1 MTIMQMF
8 NFPRRGALVAAAL
21 CACCALALPAQAQV
35 QKLDRVVAVVDDDV
49 VMASELQQRMN
60 TITQQIAAQN
70 VQAPPIDILRRQV
83 LEQLIIE
90 RLQLQMGARAGVT
103 IPEEELDQ
111 AIARVQQN
119 MNVSPAEFQQKLEAD
134 GISNNAFRQQIRQ
147 EMIIRRV
154 EQGSVARRIQITDQD
169 INNFLRSK
177 EGEFWKSPQYQLG
190 HILIPVGSSAPAE
203 EVAAARAKADEVYEK
218 ATKGEDFRA
227 LAISNSAGQNA
238 LQGGDLGW
246 RKTVELP
253 TLFSD
258 ALDGVKVG
266 ETTKPFRSDAGF
278 HLLKIHEQRGATEQV
293 VEQTK
298 VRHILVKTSAIRDDD
313 AAYKLL
319 VDLRSKIEAGELKF
333 EDAAKENSED
343 IGTMLQ
349 GGDLG
354 WSNPGQFVPEFTQA
368 MDNTPVG
375 EITMPFRSQFG
386 WHILQVEGRRQQD
399 MTDQYIRNQAANLL
413 RNRRY
418 EEELQNWRQEIRD
431 QAYVEI
437 KLPELQDPSQS
448 ASDDAKGTSERQ

>member
-8 NFPRRGALVAAAL
+8 TSLRRSLLAVAAAS
-21 CACCALALPAQAQV
+21 AIALPAWAQV
-35 QKLDRVVAVVDDDV
+35 QQLDRVVAVVDDDV
-49 VMASELQQRMN
+49 VMASELQQRIN

-70 VQAPPIDILRRQV
+70 VQAPPIDVLRRQV
-83 LEQLIIE
+83 LEQLIVE

-103 IPEEELDQ
+103 ISEEELDQ

-119 MNVSPAEFQQKLEAD
+119 MNLSPAQFQQKLEVD

-147 EMIIRRV
+147 ELIIRRV
-154 EQGSVARRIQITDQD
+154 EQGSVSRRIQITDQD

-177 EGEFWKSPQYQLG
+177 EGEFWKSPQYELG
-190 HILIPVGSSAPAE
+190 HILIAVSSSAPAE
-203 EVAAARAKADEVYEK
+203 EVTAAREKADAVYDK
-218 ATKGEDFRA
+218 ATGGEDFRA

-246 RKTVELP
+246 RKPVELP
-253 TLFSD
+253 TLFAD

-278 HLLKIHEQRGATEQV
+278 HMLKIHQQRGATEQV

-313 AAYKLL
+313 AAYNLL
-319 VDLRSKIEAGELKF
+319 TDLRSKIEAGELKF
-333 EDAAKENSED
+333 EDAAKDNSED

-354 WSNPGQFVPEFTQA
+354 WSTPGQFVPEFTQA
-368 MDNTPVG
+368 MNNTTVG
-375 EITMPFRSQFG
+375 EISMPFRSQFG
-386 WHILQVEGRRQQD
+386 WHILRVDERRQQD

-437 KLPELQDPSQS
+437 KLPDAEPSDTEQS
-448 ASDDAKGTSERQ
+448 AEGANDSQ

>member
-1 MTIMQMF
+1 MQMF
-8 NFPRRGALVAAAL
+8 TSLRRGLLTVAAAS
-21 CACCALALPAQAQV
+21 AIALPAWAQV
-35 QKLDRVVAVVDDDV
+35 QQLDRVVAVVDDDV
-49 VMASELQQRMN
+49 VMASELQQRIN

-70 VQAPPIDILRRQV
+70 VQAPPIDVLRRQV
-83 LEQLIIE
+83 LEQLIVE

-103 IPEEELDQ
+103 ISEEELDQ

-119 MNVSPAEFQQKLEAD
+119 MNLSPAQFQQKLEAD

-147 EMIIRRV
+147 ELIIRRV
-154 EQGSVARRIQITDQD
+154 EQGSVSRRIQITDQD

-177 EGEFWKSPQYQLG
+177 EGEFWKSPQYELG
-190 HILIPVGSSAPAE
+190 HILIAVSSSAPAE
-203 EVAAARAKADEVYEK
+203 EVTAAREKADAVYEK
-218 ATKGEDFRA
+218 ATGGEDFRA
-227 LAISNSAGQNA
+227 LAISSSSGQNA

-246 RKTVELP
+246 RKPVELP
-253 TLFSD
+253 TLFAD

-278 HLLKIHEQRGATEQV
+278 HMLKIHQQRGATEQV

-313 AAYKLL
+313 AAYNLL
-319 VDLRSKIEAGELKF
+319 TDLRSKIEAGDLKF
-333 EDAAKENSED
+333 ADAAKDNSED

-354 WSNPGQFVPEFTQA
+354 WSTPGQFVPEFTQA
-368 MDNTPVG
+368 MNNTPVG
-375 EITMPFRSQFG
+375 EISMPFRSQFG
-386 WHILQVEGRRQQD
+386 WHILRVDERRQQD

-437 KLPELQDPSQS
+437 KLPDAE
-448 ASDDAKGTSERQ
+448 ASDAEPSAESANDSQ

>member
-8 NFPRRGALVAAAL
+8 NFPRRSLLALAAL
-21 CACCALALPAQAQV
+21 CALALPALAQV

-49 VMASELQQRMN
+49 VMASELHQRMN
-60 TITQQIAAQN
+60 TITAQIAAQN
-70 VQAPPIDILRRQV
+70 VQAPPVNVLRRQV
-83 LEQLIIE
+83 LEQLIVE
-90 RLQLQMGARAGVT
+90 RLQLQMGSRAGVT
-103 IPEEELDQ
+103 IPDEELDQ

-119 MNVSPAEFQQKLEAD
+119 MGASPEEFQRKLEAD
-134 GISNNAFRQQIRQ
+134 GISNNTFRQQIRQ
-147 EMIIRRV
+147 ELIIRRV
-154 EQGSVARRIQITDQD
+154 EQGSVGRRIQITDQD

-190 HILIPVGSSAPAE
+190 HILIAVGSSASAE
-203 EVAAARAKADEVYEK
+203 EVAAARTTAESVYEK
-218 ATKGEDFRA
+218 STGGEDFRA
-227 LAISNSAGQNA
+227 LAISKSSGQNA

-253 TLFSD
+253 TLFADSLED
-258 ALDGVKVG
+258 LNVG
-266 ETTKPFRSDAGF
+266 DTTKPFRSDAGF

-298 VRHILVKTSAIRDDD
+298 VRHILVKTSEIRDDD

-319 VDLRSKIEAGELKF
+319 MDLRGQVESGDLKF
-333 EDAAKENSED
+333 EDAAKDNSED
-343 IGTMLQ
+343 IGSMLQ

-375 EITMPFRSQFG
+375 DMSMPFRSQFG
-386 WHILQVEGRRQQD
+386 WHLLQVEARRQQD
-399 MTDQYIRNQAANLL
+399 MTSQYIRNQAANLL

-437 KLPELQDPSQS
+437 KLPELQDPSE
-448 ASDDAKGTSERQ
+448 ADEGDAEDNAEDE

>member
-8 NFPRRGALVAAAL
+8 NFPRRSMLALAAL
-21 CACCALALPAQAQV
+21 CAFAVPALAQV

-49 VMASELQQRMN
+49 VMASELQQRLD

-83 LEQLIIE
+83 LEQLIVE

-103 IPEEELDQ
+103 ISDAELDQ

-119 MNVSPAEFQQKLEAD
+119 MGLSPEQFQRKLEAD
-134 GISNNAFRQQIRQ
+134 GISNSAFRQQIRQ
-147 EMIIRRV
+147 ELIIRRV
-154 EQGSVARRIQITDQD
+154 EQGSVNRRIQITDQD

-203 EVAAARAKADEVYEK
+203 EVSAAREKAQSIYEK
-218 ATKGEDFRA
+218 ANGGDDFRA

-253 TLFSD
+253 TLFAD
-258 ALDGVKVG
+258 ALDGVKKGGVT
-266 ETTKPFRSDAGF
+266 EPFRSDAGF
-278 HLLKIHEQRGATEQV
+278 HLLKIHDQRGGASEQV

-298 VRHILVKTSAIRDDD
+298 VRHILVKTSAIRTDDD
-313 AAYKLL
+313 AYKLL
-319 VDLRSKIEAGELKF
+319 MDLRGKIEAGELKF
-333 EDAAKENSED
+333 EDAARDNSED

-375 EITMPFRSQFG
+375 EMSMPFRSQFG
-386 WHILQVEGRRQQD
+386 WHMLQVEGRRQQD

-431 QAYVEI
+431 QAFVEI
-437 KLPELQDPSQS
+437 KLPELKDPSETPATEEQP
-448 ASDDAKGTSERQ
+448 

>member
-8 NFPRRGALVAAAL
+8 TSLRRGLLTVAAAS
-21 CACCALALPAQAQV
+21 AIALPAWAQV
-35 QKLDRVVAVVDDDV
+35 QQLDRVVAVVDDDV
-49 VMASELQQRMN
+49 VMASELQQRIN

-70 VQAPPIDILRRQV
+70 VQAPPIDVLRRQV
-83 LEQLIIE
+83 LEQLIVE

-103 IPEEELDQ
+103 ISEEELDQ

-119 MNVSPAEFQQKLEAD
+119 MNLSPAQFQQKLEAD

-147 EMIIRRV
+147 ELIIRRV
-154 EQGSVARRIQITDQD
+154 EQGSVSRRIQITDQD

-177 EGEFWKSPQYQLG
+177 EGEFWKSPQYELG
-190 HILIPVGSSAPAE
+190 HILIAVSSSAPAE
-203 EVAAARAKADEVYEK
+203 EVTAAREKADAVYEK
-218 ATKGEDFRA
+218 ATGGEDFRA
-227 LAISNSAGQNA
+227 LAISSSSGQNA

-246 RKTVELP
+246 RKPVELP
-253 TLFSD
+253 TLFAD

-278 HLLKIHEQRGATEQV
+278 HMLKIHQQRGATEQV

-313 AAYKLL
+313 AAYNLL
-319 VDLRSKIEAGELKF
+319 TDLRSKIEAGDLKF
-333 EDAAKENSED
+333 ADAAKDNSED

-354 WSNPGQFVPEFTQA
+354 WSTPGQFVPEFTQA
-368 MDNTPVG
+368 MNNTPVG
-375 EITMPFRSQFG
+375 EISMPFRSQFG
-386 WHILQVEGRRQQD
+386 WHILRVDERRQQD

-437 KLPELQDPSQS
+437 KLPDAE
-448 ASDDAKGTSERQ
+448 ASDAEPSAESANDSQ

>member
-8 NFPRRGALVAAAL
+8 NFPRRGALAVAAL

-119 MNVSPAEFQQKLEAD
+119 MNMSPAEFQRKLEAD

-147 EMIIRRV
+147 ELIIRRV

-203 EVAAARAKADEVYEK
+203 EVAAARAKADAVYDK
-218 ATKGEDFRA
+218 ASKGEDFRA

-258 ALDGVKVG
+258 ALDGLKVG

-278 HLLKIHEQRGATEQV
+278 HLLKIHEQRGSTEQV

-313 AAYKLL
+313 AAYNLL
-319 VDLRSKIEAGELKF
+319 TDLRSKIEAGELKF

-368 MDNTPVG
+368 MNNTPVG
-375 EITMPFRSQFG
+375 EISMPFRSQFG

-399 MTDQYIRNQAANLL
+399 MTEQYIRNQAANLL

-437 KLPELQDPSQS
+437 KLPELTDQPQPGESQPRNVE
-448 ASDDAKGTSERQ
+448 GQ

>member
-21 CACCALALPAQAQV
+21 CACCALALSAQAQV

>member
-8 NFPRRGALVAAAL
+8 TSLRRGLLAAA
-21 CACCALALPAQAQV
+21 AASAIALPTWAQV
-35 QKLDRVVAVVDDDV
+35 QQLDRVVAVVDDDV
-49 VMASELQQRMN
+49 VMASELQQRIN
-60 TITQQIAAQN
+60 TISQQIAAQN
-70 VQAPPIDILRRQV
+70 VQAPPIDVLRRQV
-83 LEQLIIE
+83 LEQLIVE

-103 IPEEELDQ
+103 ISEEELDQ

-119 MNVSPAEFQQKLEAD
+119 MNLSPAQFQQKLEVD

-147 EMIIRRV
+147 ELIIRRV
-154 EQGSVARRIQITDQD
+154 EQGSVSRRIQITDQD

-177 EGEFWKSPQYQLG
+177 EGEFWKSPQYELG
-190 HILIPVGSSAPAE
+190 HILIAVSSSAPAE
-203 EVAAARAKADEVYEK
+203 EVTAAREKADAVYDK
-218 ATKGEDFRA
+218 ATGGEDFRA
-227 LAISNSAGQNA
+227 LAISNSSGQNA

-246 RKTVELP
+246 RKPVELP
-253 TLFSD
+253 TLFAD

-278 HLLKIHEQRGATEQV
+278 HMLKIHQQRGATEQV

-313 AAYKLL
+313 AAYNLL
-319 VDLRSKIEAGELKF
+319 TDLRSKIEAGELKF
-333 EDAAKENSED
+333 ADAAKDNSED

-354 WSNPGQFVPEFTQA
+354 WSMPGQFVPEFTQA
-368 MDNTPVG
+368 MNNTPVG
-375 EITMPFRSQFG
+375 EISMPFRSQFG
-386 WHILQVEGRRQQD
+386 WHILRVDERRQQD

-437 KLPELQDPSQS
+437 KLPDAESSDSEQS
-448 ASDDAKGTSERQ
+448 AEGANDPQ

>member
-1 MTIMQMF
+1 MF
-8 NFPRRGALVAAAL
+8 RFPHRTLLALGVVMSATL
-21 CACCALALPAQAQV
+21 CAFASSALAQV

-49 VMASELQQRMN
+49 VMASELQQRLN
-60 TITQQIAAQN
+60 TITQQIAAQD
-70 VQAPPIDILRRQV
+70 VQAPPIDVLRRQV

-103 IPEEELDQ
+103 IAEEELDQ

-119 MNVSPAEFQQKLEAD
+119 MGVSPEQFQQKLEAD
-134 GISNNAFRQQIRQ
+134 GMSNNAFRQQIRQ
-147 EMIIRRV
+147 EMIIRQV
-154 EQGSVARRIQITDQD
+154 EQGSVNRRIQITDQD

-177 EGEFWKSPQYQLG
+177 EGEFWKSPQYSLG
-190 HILIPVGSSAPAE
+190 HILIPVGSSAPSE
-203 EVAAARAKADEVYEK
+203 EVAEARAKAESVYEK
-218 ATKGEDFRA
+218 ATGGEDFRA
-227 LAISNSAGQNA
+227 LAISSSAGQNA

-253 TLFSD
+253 TLFAD
-258 ALDGVKVG
+258 ALEGVEVG
-266 ETTKPFRSDAGF
+266 GTTKPFRSDAGF
-278 HLLKIHEQRGATEQV
+278 HLLKIHEQRGGAAEQV

-319 VDLRSKIEAGELKF
+319 MDLRGQIESGDLKF
-333 EDAAKENSED
+333 EDAAREHSED

-368 MDNTPVG
+368 MENTPAG
-375 EITMPFRSQFG
+375 EMSMPFRSQFG
-386 WHILQVEGRRQQD
+386 WHLLEVEGRRQQD

-437 KLPELQDPSQS
+437 KLPDLKEPTEAAGGESESQ
-448 ASDDAKGTSERQ
+448 

>member
-8 NFPRRGALVAAAL
+8 TSLRRGLLTLAAAS
-21 CACCALALPAQAQV
+21 AIALPAWAQV
-35 QKLDRVVAVVDDDV
+35 QQLDRVVAVVDDDV
-49 VMASELQQRMN
+49 VMASELQQRIN

-70 VQAPPIDILRRQV
+70 VQAPPIDVLRRQV
-83 LEQLIIE
+83 LEQLIVE

-103 IPEEELDQ
+103 ISEEELDQ

-119 MNVSPAEFQQKLEAD
+119 MNLSPAQFQQKLEAD

-147 EMIIRRV
+147 ELIIRRV
-154 EQGSVARRIQITDQD
+154 EQGSVSRRIQITDQD

-177 EGEFWKSPQYQLG
+177 EGEFWKSPQYELG
-190 HILIPVGSSAPAE
+190 HILIAVSSSAPAE
-203 EVAAARAKADEVYEK
+203 EVTAAREKADAVYDK
-218 ATKGEDFRA
+218 ATGGEDFRA
-227 LAISNSAGQNA
+227 LAISNSSGQNA

-246 RKTVELP
+246 RKPVELP
-253 TLFSD
+253 TLFAD

-278 HLLKIHEQRGATEQV
+278 HMLKIHQQRGATEQV

-313 AAYKLL
+313 AAYNLL
-319 VDLRSKIEAGELKF
+319 TDLRTKIEAGELKF
-333 EDAAKENSED
+333 ADAAKDNSED

-354 WSNPGQFVPEFTQA
+354 WSTPGQFVPEFTQA
-368 MDNTPVG
+368 MNNTPVG
-375 EITMPFRSQFG
+375 EISMPFRSQFG
-386 WHILQVEGRRQQD
+386 WHILRVDERRQQD

-437 KLPELQDPSQS
+437 KLPDSESGDSEQS
-448 ASDDAKGTSERQ
+448 AESANDSQ

>member
-1 MTIMQMF
+1 MTIMPMF
-8 NFPRRGALVAAAL
+8 RFPRRTLLAFLTLCVVTVPAL
-21 CACCALALPAQAQV
+21 AQV

-49 VMASELQQRMN
+49 VMASELQQRLN
-60 TITQQIAAQN
+60 TIAQQIAAQN

-90 RLQLQMGARAGVT
+90 RLQLQMGARAGVA
-103 IPEEELDQ
+103 IAEEELDQ

-119 MNVSPAEFQQKLEAD
+119 MGVSPADFQKKLEAD
-134 GISNNAFRQQIRQ
+134 GISNNAFRQQIRH

-154 EQGSVARRIQITDQD
+154 EQGSVNRRIQITEQD

-177 EGEFWKSPQYQLG
+177 EGEFWKSPQFQLG
-190 HILIPVGSSAPAE
+190 HILIPVSSSAPAE
-203 EVAAARAKADEVYEK
+203 EVTAARAKAESVYEK
-218 ATKGEDFRA
+218 ATSGEDFRA

-246 RKTVELP
+246 RKPVELP
-253 TLFSD
+253 TLFAD
-258 ALDGVKVG
+258 ALEGLEVGGV
-266 ETTKPFRSDAGF
+266 TKPFRSDAGF
-278 HLLKIHEQRGATEQV
+278 HMLKIHEQRGATEQV

-313 AAYKLL
+313 AAYQLL
-319 VDLRSKIEAGELKF
+319 MDLRGQIDSGELKF
-333 EDAAKENSED
+333 EDAARDNSED

-375 EITMPFRSQFG
+375 EMSMPFRSQFG
-386 WHILQVEGRRQQD
+386 WHLLQVEGRRQQD

-437 KLPELQDPSQS
+437 KLPELKDPSETAAETPAEDQ
-448 ASDDAKGTSERQ
+448 

>member
-8 NFPRRGALVAAAL
+8 TSFRRALGRSLLPLAAVSAI
-21 CACCALALPAQAQV
+21 ALPAWAQV
-35 QKLDRVVAVVDDDV
+35 QQLDRVVAVVDDDV
-49 VMASELQQRMN
+49 VMASELHQRMQ
-60 TITQQIAAQN
+60 TISQQIAAQN
-70 VQAPPIDILRRQV
+70 VQAPPVEVLQRQV
-83 LEQLIIE
+83 LEQLIVE

-103 IPEEELDQ
+103 IAEEELDQ

-119 MNVSPAEFQQKLEAD
+119 MNMSPAQFQQKLEAD

-147 EMIIRRV
+147 ELIIRRV
-154 EQGSVARRIQITDQD
+154 EQGSVSRRIQITDQD

-190 HILIPVGSSAPAE
+190 HILIPVNSSAPAE
-203 EVAAARAKADEVYEK
+203 EVTEARAKAESIYEK
-218 ATKGEDFRA
+218 SMGGEDFRA
-227 LAISNSAGQNA
+227 LAISSSAGQNA

-253 TLFSD
+253 TLFAD
-258 ALDGVKVG
+258 ALDGVEVG
-266 ETTKPFRSDAGF
+266 GTTKPFRSDAGF

-319 VDLRSKIEAGELKF
+319 TDLRAKIQADELKF
-333 EDAAKENSED
+333 EDAAKDNSED

-375 EITMPFRSQFG
+375 EISMPFRSQFG

-437 KLPELQDPSQS
+437 KLPDLKEPSADEAGEGDSQ
-448 ASDDAKGTSERQ
+448 

>member
-8 NFPRRGALVAAAL
+8 TSLRRGLLAVAAAS
-21 CACCALALPAQAQV
+21 AIALPAWAQV
-35 QKLDRVVAVVDDDV
+35 QQLDRVVAVVDDDV
-49 VMASELQQRMN
+49 VMASELQQRIN

-70 VQAPPIDILRRQV
+70 VQAPPIDVLRRQV
-83 LEQLIIE
+83 LEQLIVE
-90 RLQLQMGARAGVT
+90 RLQLQMGSRAGVT
-103 IPEEELDQ
+103 ISEEELDQ

-119 MNVSPAEFQQKLEAD
+119 MNLSPAQFQQKLEVD

-147 EMIIRRV
+147 ELIIRRV
-154 EQGSVARRIQITDQD
+154 EQGSVSRRIQITDQD

-177 EGEFWKSPQYQLG
+177 EGEFWKSPQYELG
-190 HILIPVGSSAPAE
+190 HILIAVSSSAPAE
-203 EVAAARAKADEVYEK
+203 EVTAAREKADAIYEK
-218 ATKGEDFRA
+218 AKGGEDFRA
-227 LAISNSAGQNA
+227 LAISNSSGQNA

-246 RKTVELP
+246 RKPVELP
-253 TLFSD
+253 TLFAD

-278 HLLKIHEQRGATEQV
+278 HMLKIHQQRGATEQV

-313 AAYKLL
+313 AAYNLL
-319 VDLRSKIEAGELKF
+319 TDLRSKIEAGELKF
-333 EDAAKENSED
+333 EDAAKDNSED

-354 WSNPGQFVPEFTQA
+354 WSTPGQFVPEFTQA
-368 MDNTPVG
+368 MNNTPVG
-375 EITMPFRSQFG
+375 EISMPFRSQFG
-386 WHILQVEGRRQQD
+386 WHILRVDERRQQD

-437 KLPELQDPSQS
+437 KLPDAESSDTEQS
-448 ASDDAKGTSERQ
+448 AESANDSQ

>member
-8 NFPRRGALVAAAL
+8 NFTRRGLLTLAAL
-21 CACCALALPAQAQV
+21 CAFTLPALAQV

-49 VMASELQQRMN
+49 VMASELQQRLN

-70 VQAPPIDILRRQV
+70 VQAPPMDILRRQV
-83 LEQLIIE
+83 LEQLIVE

-103 IPEEELDQ
+103 ISDSELDQ

-119 MNVSPAEFQQKLEAD
+119 MGLSPEQFQRKLEAD
-134 GISNNAFRQQIRQ
+134 GISNNAFRQQIRH
-147 EMIIRRV
+147 ELIIRRV
-154 EQGSVARRIQITDQD
+154 EQGSVNRRIQITDQD

-190 HILIPVGSSAPAE
+190 HILIAVGSSAPAE
-203 EVAAARAKADEVYEK
+203 EVAAARTKAESIYEK
-218 ATKGEDFRA
+218 AIGGEDFRA
-227 LAISNSAGQNA
+227 LAIRNSSGQNA

-253 TLFSD
+253 TLFAD
-258 ALDGVKVG
+258 ALVDLKVG
-266 ETTKPFRSDAGF
+266 DTSKPFRSDAGF
-278 HLLKIHEQRGATEQV
+278 HLLKIHDQRGGASEQV

-298 VRHILVKTSAIRDDD
+298 VRHILVKTSAIRSDDD
-313 AAYKLL
+313 AYKLL
-319 VDLRSKIEAGELKF
+319 MDLRGKIESGDLKF

-368 MDNTPVG
+368 MDSTPVG
-375 EITMPFRSQFG
+375 EMSMPFRSQFG
-386 WHILQVEGRRQQD
+386 WHLLRVEGRRQQD

-431 QAYVEI
+431 QAFVEI
-437 KLPELQDPSQS
+437 KLPEAGDASAADVKPSEEQ
-448 ASDDAKGTSERQ
+448 

>member
-8 NFPRRGALVAAAL
+8 TPLRRGLLACAAL
-21 CACCALALPAQAQV
+21 CALALPATAQV

-49 VMASELQQRMN
+49 VMASELQQRMD

-83 LEQLIIE
+83 LEQLIVE

-103 IPEEELDQ
+103 IAEEELDQ

-119 MNVSPAEFQQKLEAD
+119 MGASPQEFQRKLEAD

-147 EMIIRRV
+147 ELIIRRV
-154 EQGSVARRIQITDQD
+154 EQGSVGRRIQITDQD

-190 HILIPVGSSAPAE
+190 HILIPVSSSAPAE
-203 EVAAARAKADEVYEK
+203 DVTAARAKAESIYEK
-218 ATKGEDFRA
+218 STNGEDFRA

-253 TLFSD
+253 TLFAD
-258 ALDGVKVG
+258 ALEGLSVG
-266 ETTKPFRSDAGF
+266 DTTKPFRSDAGF
-278 HLLKIHEQRGATEQV
+278 HLLKIHEQRGAAEQV

-319 VDLRSKIEAGELKF
+319 TDLREKISAGELKF
-333 EDAAKENSED
+333 EDAAKDNSED

-354 WSNPGQFVPEFTQA
+354 WSMPGQFVPEFTQA
-368 MDNTPVG
+368 MNNTPVG
-375 EITMPFRSQFG
+375 EISLPFRSQFG

-437 KLPELQDPSQS
+437 KLPELKEPAADEAGENQ
-448 ASDDAKGTSERQ
+448 

>member
-8 NFPRRGALVAAAL
+8 TSLRRGLLAAA
-21 CACCALALPAQAQV
+21 AASAIALPTWAQV
-35 QKLDRVVAVVDDDV
+35 QQLDGVVAVVDDDV
-49 VMASELQQRMN
+49 VMASELQQRIN
-60 TITQQIAAQN
+60 TISQQIAAQN
-70 VQAPPIDILRRQV
+70 VQAPPMDVLRRQV
-83 LEQLIIE
+83 LEQLIVE

-103 IPEEELDQ
+103 ISEEELDQ

-119 MNVSPAEFQQKLEAD
+119 MNLSPAQFQQKLEVD

-147 EMIIRRV
+147 ELIIRRV
-154 EQGSVARRIQITDQD
+154 EQGSVSRRIQITDQD

-177 EGEFWKSPQYQLG
+177 EGEFWKSPQYELG
-190 HILIPVGSSAPAE
+190 HILIAVSSSAPAE
-203 EVAAARAKADEVYEK
+203 EVTAAREKADAVYEK
-218 ATKGEDFRA
+218 ATGGEDFRA
-227 LAISNSAGQNA
+227 LAISNSSGQNA

-246 RKTVELP
+246 RKPVELP
-253 TLFSD
+253 TLFAD

-278 HLLKIHEQRGATEQV
+278 HMLKIHQQRGATEQV

-313 AAYKLL
+313 AAYNLL
-319 VDLRSKIEAGELKF
+319 TDLRSKIEAGELKF
-333 EDAAKENSED
+333 EDAAKDNSED

-354 WSNPGQFVPEFTQA
+354 WSMPGQFVPEFTQA
-368 MDNTPVG
+368 MNNTPVG
-375 EITMPFRSQFG
+375 EISMPFRSQFG
-386 WHILQVEGRRQQD
+386 WHILRVDERRQQD

-437 KLPELQDPSQS
+437 KLPDAESSDSEQS
-448 ASDDAKGTSERQ
+448 AEGANDPQ

>member
-1 MTIMQMF
+1 MQMF
-8 NFPRRGALVAAAL
+8 TSLRRGLLTLAAAS
-21 CACCALALPAQAQV
+21 AIALPAWAQV
-35 QKLDRVVAVVDDDV
+35 QQLDRVVAVVDDDV
-49 VMASELQQRMN
+49 VMASELQQRIN

-70 VQAPPIDILRRQV
+70 VQAPPIDVLRRQV
-83 LEQLIIE
+83 LEQLIVE

-103 IPEEELDQ
+103 ISEEELDQ

-119 MNVSPAEFQQKLEAD
+119 MNLSPAQFQQKLEAD

-147 EMIIRRV
+147 ELIIRRV
-154 EQGSVARRIQITDQD
+154 EQGSVSRRIQITDQD

-177 EGEFWKSPQYQLG
+177 EGEFWKSPQYELG
-190 HILIPVGSSAPAE
+190 HILIAVSSSAPAE
-203 EVAAARAKADEVYEK
+203 EVTAAREKADAVYDK
-218 ATKGEDFRA
+218 ATGGEDFRA
-227 LAISNSAGQNA
+227 LAISNSSGQNA

-246 RKTVELP
+246 RKPVELP
-253 TLFSD
+253 TLFAD

-278 HLLKIHEQRGATEQV
+278 HMLKIHQQRGATEQV

-313 AAYKLL
+313 AAYNLL
-319 VDLRSKIEAGELKF
+319 TDLRTKIEAGELKF
-333 EDAAKENSED
+333 ADAAKDNSED

-354 WSNPGQFVPEFTQA
+354 WSTPGQFVPEFTQA
-368 MDNTPVG
+368 MNNTPVG
-375 EITMPFRSQFG
+375 EISMPFRSQFG
-386 WHILQVEGRRQQD
+386 WHILRVDERRQQD

-437 KLPELQDPSQS
+437 KLPDSESGDSEQS
-448 ASDDAKGTSERQ
+448 AESANDSQ